1 MKINKVSPDSND
13 YLKVLANIDDK
24 PQALYYLG
32 EIPKSTPADHRYRR
46 YPQANQLRYRGNA
59 SVCQRPG

>member
-1 MKINKVSPDSND
+1 MKINKVSPDSSN

-32 EIPKSTPADHRYRR
+32 EIPKQRQPTIAIVADRK
-46 YPQANQLRYRGNA
+46 
-59 SVCQRPG
+59 SVV